1 MRPRKK
7 RWVPPPS
14 TSFLHRGDFESVQLH
29 SLDPSISELFSRVY
43 ESPPPDVEVFTSQTL
58 AEIRIHRDEASKGH
72 AESARRLHEIAVSS
86 IRALEWVAIEKPD
99 LLHPLASTNTTWPV
113 LFSHSPIVQASI
125 AKRLE
130 SIGFATKLGS
140 SWIDALEVV
149 KNLSPANAKNAKNI
163 ALLLINSIQSVRI
176 AHSFATES
184 TADQMLSLQ
193 GLPGVTENF
202 RDELYDFHFRSAIGR
217 FYANRLTI
225 MPRHTLDLLQKCTR
239 LPDFSSEK
247 SVVIRWWDVGYE
259 LLMLNTNGH
268 PEAVAYLYALGRSRE
283 KHYSGL
289 KVTTKGDE
297 YKPRAV
303 KANVR
308 SKILTDLREEFD
320 RLAKQLE
327 KTTPERSGVGEDV
340 GS

>member
-1 MRPRKK
+1 MLASARPSFKNSSAHDSPAINAHYTHIENLSVEEGGGEFAGRARLEISRLVIHLECNATIEKNRAWRPRKK

-58 AEIRIHRDEASKGH
+58 AEIRIHRDQASKGH
-72 AESARRLHEIAVSS
+72 AESARRLHEIAVGS

-99 LLHPLASTNTTWPV
+99 LFHPLASTNTTWPV
-113 LFSHSPIVQASI
+113 LFLTFADSFRASI

-149 KNLSPANAKNAKNI
+149 KNLSPANAKNAKNT

-225 MPRHTLDLLQKCTR
+225 MPRHTLDLLQKMY
-239 LPDFSSEK
+239 
-247 SVVIRWWDVGYE
+247 SV
-259 LLMLNTNGH
+259 
-268 PEAVAYLYALGRSRE
+268 A
-283 KHYSGL
+283 
-289 KVTTKGDE
+289 
-297 YKPRAV
+297 
-303 KANVR
+303 
-308 SKILTDLREEFD
+308 
-320 RLAKQLE
+320 
-327 KTTPERSGVGEDV
+327 
-340 GS
+340 